1 MAKGPPLYSEEAT
14 VCSSCLGP
22 KSRTSYYC
30 WGCWSRFRQGSP
42 DAWRKATT
50 IEPSYDVAAHQLA
63 CFHEWGPRPAEPG
76 HVLPGQVWLYQDGS
90 YGKRIVRIVE
100 KVEPPTARVR
110 IVWADKYDSG
120 IVSVVPLVWLF
131 PGGGLTAGT
140 YTFLRHAY
148 DAETFDP
155 HAFDGEDYQHAKG
168 LIRSG
173 PSEAAAAAVM
183 APSIA
188 PANPYE
194 VDPDMAR
201 HGDLLV
207 AGILGS
213 RGGLLPERRGRGS
226 YYPEG

>member
-1 MAKGPPLYSEEAT
+1 VAKGPPLYSEEAT

-76 HVLPGQVWLYQDGS
+76 HVLPGQVWLYEKDPTN
-90 YGKRIVRIVE
+90 RVVRIVE
-100 KVEPPTARVR
+100 SVEGPVARCR
-110 IVWADKYDSG
+110 ILWADKHESG
-120 IVSVVPLVWLF
+120 LIGNVPLSWLL
-131 PGGGLTAGT
+131 GRESGVGL

-148 DAETFDP
+148 DTQTFNPANLPWSDP
-155 HAFDGEDYQHAKG
+155 SQDVLLAGIPQLK
-168 LIRSG
+168 
-173 PSEAAAAAVM
+173 V
-183 APSIA
+183 A
-188 PANPYE
+188 PAFIVVPTSNPYE

-213 RGGLLPERRGRGS
+213 RGGSLPERRDRGS